1 MSAPIAAPA
10 DAAPVDAVPVDAA
23 PVDAA
28 PVEALRHGRR
38 SDPAAPAPGPSPRL
52 ELRPERAVAQ
62 VGRIRAGLPG
72 FEILYA
78 VKSLAHPA
86 ILTAIAPELTGFEVA
101 SLREVRDV
109 LGLGIAPER
118 LLFGNPVKPSA
129 DIAAAYAL
137 GVRRFVFQSAS
148 EADKLAAQA
157 PGAQVLVR
165 FAPAH
170 AVGPADTAEFARKFG
185 CDADQVVPLLHRAA
199 AGGLVASGICFHV
212 GTQVP
217 TPDPWCAGLA
227 DAGRLVAQAR
237 AEGLPVDVVDIGG
250 GYPVD
255 EQTHPGASAEVFAG
269 IADAAR
275 RHLPPDVRL
284 SAQPGRFVASPAGD
298 LVATVISREERGGL
312 PWLFLDCGVFHG
324 LLEVLEFR
332 KLPFRAELARASAAA
347 PTDVVLAGPSCD
359 GFDVVPGRVALP
371 GDIAEGDEIVLRQ
384 AGAYVDG
391 YASRFNGID
400 PPVIVRA

>member
-1 MSAPIAAPA
+1 VTAPRL
-10 DAAPVDAVPVDAA
+10 V
-23 PVDAA
+23 
-28 PVEALRHGRR
+28 LR
-38 SDPAAPAPGPSPRL
+38 PAAAA
-52 ELRPERAVAQ
+52 EQ

-72 FEILYA
+72 FDILYA

-86 ILTAIAPELTGFEVA
+86 ILTALAPVATGFEVA

-118 LLFGNPVKPSA
+118 LLFGNPVKPA
-129 DIAAAYAL
+129 EDIARVHEL
-137 GVRRFVFQSAS
+137 GVRRFVFQSAG
-148 EADKLAAQA
+148 EVDKLARHA
-157 PGAQVLVR
+157 PGADVLVR
-165 FAPAH
+165 FAPAA
-170 AVGPADTAEFARKFG
+170 AVGPADTAQFARKFG
-185 CDADQVVPLLHRAA
+185 CDAEQVVPLLRRAA
-199 AGGLVASGICFHV
+199 EAGLGARGICFHV

-217 TPDPWCAGLA
+217 TPDPWCAGLV

-237 AEGLPVDVVDIGG
+237 AAGLPVDLVDIGG
-250 GYPVD
+250 GFPVD

-298 LVATVISREERGGL
+298 LHTSVISREERGGSS
-312 PWLFLDCGVFHG
+312 WLFLDCGVFHG
-324 LLEVLEFR
+324 LLEVLEFA
-332 KLPFRAELARASAAA
+332 KLPFRAELTRSSTAQA
-347 PTDVVLAGPSCD
+347 VEFVLAGPSCD
-359 GFDVVPGRVALP
+359 GFDVVPGTVRLP
-371 GDIAEGDEIVLRQ
+371 GDAAEGDVIVFRQ

-400 PPVIVRA
+400 PPQIVLD